1 MFWTKPLS
9 DGTLRQSTS
18 DPKYGG
24 SPRVCAGAA
33 FHASVAR
40 TKASNAP
47 IGRAAAATRSP
58 PRSGPLA
65 ARRSL
70 GSESFV

>member
-40 TKASNAP
+40 TKSSNET
-47 IGRAAAATRSP
+47 IERVAAAKRSSP
-58 PRSGPLA
+58 SSSAFA